1 MNKILTITIL
11 FFFCN
16 NVFGQ
21 RYNVPLNLPN
31 YDRKPLHFGFLIG
44 LNTLDFKIT
53 PITNTDDKL
62 FVMQSQNQ
70 KGFNLG
76 VISNKRLGKNFDL
89 RFIPTLSLA
98 ERRILYTIK
107 NVNNL
112 TSENKKIESTFIEF
126 PISIKYKSLRYNN
139 GKAYVLTG
147 FKYSL
152 DLASQRNID
161 DEGLEIV
168 KIKKDDFLWEIG
180 FGLDLYLP
188 YFKLSP
194 ELKAN
199 FGLTNLIVNDG
210 NIYSNSI
217 KEMKTRG
224 FTISLTF
231 E

>member
-112 TSENKKIESTFIEF
+112 TSENKKIESTFVEF
-126 PISIKYKSLRYNN
+126 PVNKHIFFTY
-139 GKAYVLTG
+139 
-147 FKYSL
+147 
-152 DLASQRNID
+152 
-161 DEGLEIV
+161 
-168 KIKKDDFLWEIG
+168 IG
-180 FGLDLYLP
+180 
-188 YFKLSP
+188 
-194 ELKAN
+194 
-199 FGLTNLIVNDG
+199 
-210 NIYSNSI
+210 
-217 KEMKTRG
+217 
-224 FTISLTF
+224 
-231 E
+231 

>member
-11 FFFCN
+11 FLFCQ

-53 PITNTDDKL
+53 PITNTEDNL

-76 VISNKRLGKNFDL
+76 VISNKRLGNNFDL

-107 NVNNL
+107 NDNIL
-112 TSENKKIESTFIEF
+112 ISENKKLSQHLLSF
-126 PISIKYKSLRYNN
+126 L
-139 GKAYVLTG
+139 
-147 FKYSL
+147 
-152 DLASQRNID
+152 LALNINHQD
-161 DEGLEIV
+161 ITMV
-168 KIKKDDFLWEIG
+168 KHIF
-180 FGLDLYLP
+180 
-188 YFKLSP
+188 
-194 ELKAN
+194 
-199 FGLTNLIVNDG
+199 
-210 NIYSNSI
+210 
-217 KEMKTRG
+217 
-224 FTISLTF
+224 
-231 E
+231 